1 MDLESKIVEGFLFD
15 ENFCRKVL
23 PHTDVK
29 YFENRVYQFIVRE
42 VSEYFA
48 KYNKLPSK
56 DIIEISALERK
67 DLTQSD
73 ASEIPKTLVEL
84 ENKGTNI
91 DWLVEQSEKY
101 FQKRSVYL
109 AILESIHIIDGKDGK
124 RSEDSI
130 PSLLQDALAVSFDT
144 QIGHDYL
151 EDINERYE
159 FYHSKEEGIP
169 FDLEI
174 LNRILDDVGLRKGT
188 LSAVCAMTGGG
199 KSVFM
204 CHTAAN
210 ALRQGKNVL
219 YITLEMSE
227 TRIAQRIDANLMNV
241 PMNVLKTLDRDAFQ
255 TKIDKIKSKTMGK
268 LIIKEY
274 PTGSAHAGHF
284 RALIEELKVKRRFK
298 PDLIVVDY
306 LGICASQRV
315 KNSAAN
321 SYTVLGSVAEELR
334 SLGQEYKV
342 PVLTGIQINRGG
354 IGNSDIDMTDT
365 SDSMKIVHAL
375 DVYLAMIRTEELD
388 ELGQVMIKQLK
399 NRYGDPGLYKRFVL
413 GMDASKSL
421 LFDVEQNAQKSF
433 GDSNDDDTPLFD
445 RSKTKTVNADKF
457 KF

>member
-67 DLTQSD
+67 DLTQPD
-73 ASEIPKTLVEL
+73 ASEIPKTLFEL

-151 EDINERYE
+151 EDINERYD
-159 FYHSKEEGIP
+159 FYHSKEEGVE
-169 FDLEI
+169 FDLSE
-174 LNRILDDVGLRKGT
+174 LNRITDGVGMRKST
-188 LSAVCAMTGGG
+188 LTAVAARTGGG

-204 CHTAAN
+204 CHAAAN
-210 ALRQGKNVL
+210 TLKQGKNVL
-219 YITLEMSE
+219 YISLEMAE
-227 TRIAQRIDANLMNV
+227 QRIAQRIDANLLNI
-241 PMNVLKTLDRDAFQ
+241 PMNTLKTLDRDSFQ
-255 TKIDKIKSKTMGK
+255 TKIDKIKSKTLGK

-274 PTGSAHAGHF
+274 PMGSAHAGHF
-284 RALIEELKVKRRFK
+284 RALIEDLKTKRGFV

-315 KNSAAN
+315 KNVAAN
-321 SYTVLGSVAEELR
+321 SYTILGSVAEELR
-334 SLGQEYKV
+334 SLAQEYKV
-342 PVLTGIQINRGG
+342 PVLTGVQINRGG
-354 IGNSDIDMTDT
+354 IESSDIDMTDT
-365 SDSMKIVHAL
+365 SESMKIVFSL
-375 DVYLAMIRTEELD
+375 DLYFGMIRTEELD
-388 ELGQVMIKQLK
+388 EMGQVMVKILK
-399 NRYGDPGLYKRFVL
+399 NRYGNNGQKFVL
-413 GMDASKSL
+413 GVDFGKSL

-433 GDSNDDDTPLFD
+433 GASNDGDTPLFD